1 MKSSNDSLILV
12 VILGVVLY
20 FGGAFKP
27 APGPTPTPTGPL
39 AAMVTNAND
48 RASIRSF
55 FLDFQSVLKADT
67 TGEIATTHELYDVLN
82 RASTLTATATGSGK
96 YPGFGVAVGDRL
108 KAGVGTLEDVPLTGD
123 VKNKAIATLG
133 SIAAEL

>member
-12 VILGVVLY
+12 VILGAVLY

-27 APGPTPTPTGPL
+27 TPGPAPTPSGPL

-48 RASIRSF
+48 RAAIKSF
-55 FLDFQSVLKADT
+55 FTDFQTVLKADA
-67 TGEIATTHELYDVLN
+67 GEIATTHELYDVLN

-108 KAGVGTLEDVPLTGD
+108 KAGIGTLEDVPLTGD